1 MKESFIKLLDL
12 LELNDYKETIHGKLI
27 EMLVDERRSVW
38 FFNIELE
45 KPLEI
50 EVFKLFEQRLLELP
64 ALTSSCEGVA
74 FNIDYENTDYS
85 NIAQYYKHIL
95 DNLKM
100 SKPRYHAMSDFE
112 VECEGNQITILC
124 PEDGGYVQDLLYE
137 IEKRLE
143 QIGFEV
149 TLTMRICE
157 QAQSISERIMQEQ
170 EDSFESVSYDPAP
183 NVYFVSYKDR
193 TIKQVK
199 HKISDIPVT
208 EEQLNE
214 YKSLHH
220 KANFSIEATITSS
233 EERKINKNTT
243 LYTFVLSD
251 DEDSIYVKKFVRDED
266 ELEFLRNAEPQMQ
279 MRIQG
284 AAQYD
289 QFVDEVVLTAQTIE
303 RTNQAVIKEK
313 RLDEAEERRVEL
325 HLHSKMSTLDGIDA
339 IKDYVDTAVRFK
351 HKAIALTD
359 HNNVQAFPEFYQAVK
374 NKPIKPIYGTELSTM
389 FEYAVRIA
397 QGESAQA
404 LDEAT
409 FVVFDIE
416 TTGLSVS
423 EDKIIEISAMKI
435 KNHQIIEQFDA
446 FVNPEQKL
454 SAFTTKL
461 TGITDSD
468 VKTAKTIDQVMP
480 DFKAFIEGAILVAH
494 NATFDMGHIHEN
506 LKHLDLY
513 EADYPSIDTL
523 QIARQVYGDKI
534 KRFNLKAV
542 AKLFKVELKQHH
554 RAEYDTRATTDIF
567 LHMLTDL
574 MKLGVKTLED
584 LNHLEK
590 FIPEYNPYKNAIP
603 RHLSVLVK
611 TQTGLKNLYKIVSL
625 ANTEYFDKE
634 AKLPVKV
641 LDKHREGLLIGS
653 GCMNSEFFEV
663 AMNQSEE
670 RLKKLAQYFDYIEL
684 QPLEDYL
691 HIFESETTKKNIV
704 TGALEVDKEKVDLM
718 KERLIRVMK
727 KIIKVANHL
736 SIPVVATGDV
746 HHIEKHAVKYRDIY
760 IRTPIVGGGY
770 HTLARTENIPSQYY
784 RTTDEMLEAFDYLEK
799 PLRDEI
805 VIKNPQMITNQI
817 EKVEAFSNELF
828 APTDDFLAQ
837 EGIVSIERKMAKMVE
852 TNAKAMYGD
861 PLPAIVYDRV
871 KKEMDSITKNKFSTV
886 YYISHLLVKKSL
898 DEGYLVGSRGSVG
911 SSLIATLM
919 DITEVN
925 PLPPHYVCPKCHTA
939 SFKMSPEEKDKY
951 GVKEEERMMQIELEK
966 VSSGFDLKPL
976 ECPSCGVKMRKDGHD
991 IPFETFLGF
1000 KGDKVPDID
1009 LNFSGD
1015 YQGAVHEYIRELFG
1029 KDRAFRAGTISTVA
1043 DKTAF
1048 GYVKGYLEKKDL
1060 ILRKAEIERRA
1071 KVIAGVKRSTG
1082 QHPGGIVVVPS
1093 YKEIFDVT
1101 PVQYPADDINATWK
1115 TTHFDYHSFEANLFK
1130 LDVLGHDDPTMIR
1143 YLMDF
1148 VKQDPINFP
1157 FSDARD
1163 IPLDDHKVYGLLSG
1177 TEVIGL
1183 KPQDINSP
1191 VASFGVP
1198 EMGTNFV
1205 RGMLRDSRPKTF
1217 ADIVKISGLSH
1228 GTDVWLNN
1236 AETLVTGKNPDYGKI
1251 PFSEVIGCRDDI
1263 MVYLIQNGLKHEVA
1277 FEISEFIRKGK
1288 AAKNPDKWE
1297 AYSKIMRE
1305 NSIPEWYIW
1314 SAGQIKY
1321 MFPKAHATAYVMMA
1335 LRIAWFKVHRPIY
1348 FYSAY
1353 FSKRARDF
1361 DLIAMQGGEYT
1372 IEKRMEEIDQKGN
1385 KATETEKRLY
1395 TVLEV
1400 ALEMV
1405 KRGFGFDPID
1415 IMRSEARDFVISEDK
1430 QRLRLPFVAL
1440 DGLGFKVAES
1450 IVKAR
1455 EEKLFNSQEDVKN
1468 RTGLTKTSF
1477 DKLSALD
1484 AFKDLPEDSQ
1494 MSLFDF

>member
-1 MKESFIKLLDL
+1 MKESFVKLLEL
-12 LELNDYKETIHGKLI
+12 LELNTLKETIHGKLI
-27 EMLVDERRSVW
+27 EMLVDERRNVW

-45 KPLEI
+45 EPLDI
-50 EVFKLFEQRLLELP
+50 ETFKLFEKRLLELP
-64 ALTSSCEGVA
+64 HQTASCEKVQ
-74 FNIDYENTDYS
+74 FSIDYKNSRYD
-85 NIAQYYKHIL
+85 NIADYYKHVL
-95 DNLKM
+95 DQLTKD
-100 SKPRYHAMSDFE
+100 KPRYNAMSDFE
-112 VECEGNQITILC
+112 VECSQNRIVILC
-124 PEDGGYVQDLLYE
+124 PEDGGYVQDLLYT

-143 QIGFEV
+143 QLGFDV
-149 TLTMRICE
+149 TLSMKVCE
-157 QAQSISERIMQEQ
+157 HAESITEKIRKAQEEAF
-170 EDSFESVSYDPAP
+170 EDVEYSDEVQTH
-183 NVYFVSYKDR
+183 FVNYKDR
-193 TIKQVK
+193 TVHQVK
-199 HKISDIPVT
+199 HTISDIPVT
-208 EEQLNE
+208 EDALNE
-214 YKSLHH
+214 YKSIHH
-220 KANFSIEATITSS
+220 KANFSLEANITSVD
-233 EERKINKNTT
+233 ERKINKNTT
-243 LYTFVLSD
+243 LFTFVLSD
-251 DEDSIYVKKFVRDED
+251 DEDSIYVKKFVRDDE
-266 ELEFLRNAEPQMQ
+266 ELEFLRNSEPDMQ

-289 QFVDEVVLTAQTIE
+289 QFVDEVVLTAQSIE
-303 RTNQAVIKEK
+303 RTNQPIVKEK
-313 RLDEAEERRVEL
+313 RKDVAEKRRIEL

-339 IKDYVDTAVRFK
+339 ISDYVDAALRFK

-359 HNNVQAFPEFYQAVK
+359 HNNVQAFPDFYHATK
-374 NKPIKPIYGTELSTM
+374 NKPIKPIYGTELNVVDEESIK
-389 FEYAVRIA
+389 IA
-397 QGESAQA
+397 QGTYDLPLS
-404 LDEAT
+404 EAT
-409 FVVFDIE
+409 FTVFDIE

-423 EDKIIEISAMKI
+423 EDKIIEISAI
-435 KNHQIIEQFDA
+435 KVKDHQVVDRFDT
-446 FVNPEQKL
+446 FVNPHQKL

-468 VKTAKTIDQVMP
+468 VSKAKPIEEVMP
-480 DFKAFIEGAILVAH
+480 EFKAFFEGTILVAH
-494 NATFDMGHIHEN
+494 NATFDMGHIHQN
-506 LKHLDLY
+506 LKTLGLFEHN
-513 EADYPSIDTL
+513 YPSVDTL
-523 QIARQVYGDKI
+523 QIARQMYGNKI

-574 MKLGVKTLED
+574 TKLGVKTLED
-584 LNHLEK
+584 LNNLK
-590 FIPEYNPYKNAIP
+590 GFDVNYNPYKNAIP
-603 RHLSVLVK
+603 KHISVLVK
-611 TQTGLKNLYKIVSL
+611 TQVGLKNLYKIVSF
-625 ANTEYFDKE
+625 ANTTYFDKE
-634 AKLPVKV
+634 PKLPLKV
-641 LDKHREGLLIGS
+641 LNQYREGLLIGS
-653 GCMNSEFFEV
+653 GCMNSDFFEI
-663 AMNQSEE
+663 ALNQSEE
-670 RLKKLAQYFDYIEL
+670 RLIEKAKYYDYIEL
-684 QPLEDYL
+684 QPLEDYM
-691 HIFESETTKKNIV
+691 HIFEREISKKNVV
-704 TGALEVDKEKVDLM
+704 TGALEVDERKIKEV
-718 KERLIRVMK
+718 KERLVKTMK
-727 KIIKVANHL
+727 RIIKVANHL
-736 SIPVVATGDV
+736 NIMVVATGDV

-770 HTLARTENIPSQYY
+770 HTLARTENIPSQYF
-784 RTTDEMLEAFDYLEK
+784 RTTDEMLDAFDYLEEEK
-799 PLRDEI
+799 RHEI
-805 VIKNPQMITNQI
+805 VVENPHIINDSI
-817 EKVEAFSNELF
+817 EKVAAFNDELF
-828 APTDDFLAQ
+828 APTDDFLAG
-837 EGIVSIERKMAKMVE
+837 EGVISIEKTMANMVE
-852 TNAKAMYGD
+852 SKAKELYGN
-861 PLPAIVYDRV
+861 PLPDLVHDRV

-911 SSLIATLM
+911 SSLVATLM

-925 PLPPHYVCPKCHTA
+925 PLPPHYVCPKCHTS

-951 GVKEEERMMQIELEK
+951 GVKQDERMMQIELEK

-976 ECPSCGVKMRKDGHD
+976 ECPHCHVPMKKDGHD

-1015 YQGAVHEYIRELFG
+1015 YQGTVHEYIRELFG
-1029 KDRAFRAGTISTVA
+1029 QERAFRAGTISTVA

-1093 YKEIFDVT
+1093 YKEIYDVT
-1101 PVQYPADDINATWK
+1101 PIQYPADDTSSNWR

-1148 VKQDPINFP
+1148 VKDDPINFP
-1157 FSDARD
+1157 FTDARD
-1163 IPLDDHKVYGLLSG
+1163 IPLDDQKVYGLLSG

-1183 KPQDINSP
+1183 KPEDINSQ

-1205 RGMLRDSRPKTF
+1205 RSMLKDSRPKTF
-1217 ADIVKISGLSH
+1217 SDIVKISGLSH

-1236 AETLVTGKNPDYGKI
+1236 AETLVTGKNPEFGKI

-1297 AYSKIMRE
+1297 GYSKVMKDHK
-1305 NSIPEWYIW
+1305 IPAWYIW

-1372 IEKRMEEIDQKGN
+1372 IEKRMEEIDHKGN

-1395 TVLEV
+1395 TVLEI

-1405 KRGFGFDPID
+1405 KRGYGFEPID
-1415 IMRSEARDFVISEDK
+1415 IMRSEARDFVISPDK
-1430 QRLRLPFVAL
+1430 TKLRLPFVAL
-1440 DGLGFKVAES
+1440 DGLGAKVAES

-1455 EEKLFNSQEDVKN
+1455 DEKMFTSQEDVKE
-1468 RTGLTKTSF
+1468 RTGITKTSF

-1484 AFKDLPEDSQ
+1484 AFKELPEDSQ
-1494 MSLFDF
+1494 LSLFDF